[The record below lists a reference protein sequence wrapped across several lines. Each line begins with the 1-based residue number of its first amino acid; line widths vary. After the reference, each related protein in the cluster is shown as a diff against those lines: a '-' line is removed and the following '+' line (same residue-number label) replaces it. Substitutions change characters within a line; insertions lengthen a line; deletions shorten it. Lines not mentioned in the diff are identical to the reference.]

1 MLSCLFSS
9 SRRVSVN
16 PLIEVKV
23 NGKEVSDDK
32 NYSIATNNYV
42 TSQFLKFFGTVSQD
56 VEIKETGMIDRDVII
71 DAVEKQNVINSVK
84 EDRIVDL
91 SKNK

>member
-1 MLSCLFSS
+1 MTYKFDPAKE
-9 SRRVSVN
+9 N

-42 TSQFLKFFGTVSQD
+42 TSQFLKFFGTVSQE
-56 VEIKETGMIDRDVII
+56 VEIKDTGMIDRDVII